1 MRKSNLISK
10 KFIIRTIACA
20 MTVVVAGA
28 STYGYTTFANPEDVS
43 TEETQTDVNSDD
55 KSELEDAIDNVI
67 SVSEKEI
74 GKDETVYVI
83 ADNTGKATST
93 IVSDHLKNAAGE
105 DVIVDKSDLKDI
117 KNVNGDETF
126 TKDGENIKWEA
137 KGNDIYYQG
146 TTEKE
151 TPVNVKI
158 TYYLDG
164 KEMTADEIAGK
175 SGKVTV
181 RFDYTNYEKVKADIN
196 GAEEEIYVPFIA
208 VSGMILNDDFQ
219 NVDVKN
225 GKVISD
231 GKNQIVVGMAMPGM
245 KDNLDLSDDE
255 VEIPD
260 YVEMT
265 ADVENFSLDMTMTVA
280 LCNEGFDISDI
291 DLSDLDEKVDEID
304 DAAGKLQDGSSDL
317 AEGLDTLNNNMPEF
331 KSGMVTL
338 KNGIA
343 TYTGGVSQ
351 VSSGINTLYKSSGKL
366 VKGMKSVKKA
376 VDAIYTN
383 FGTKENSKTIRGGAK
398 ALADGSKTLNEG
410 VNKLSTGADTL
421 ATGSN
426 TVSTNMETLSNGVT
440 TIAGQVSILNT
451 SMTDLKNGALK
462 VSAGV
467 DEVADTINGLGNTIA
482 EQEKGIYTKLAK
494 AGVKSYDEADK
505 ALKDAKKLQTA
516 ILTAIAADTYTG
528 LDAYGVTDAK
538 SAAKVLTKTTENV
551 NSLSEAVA
559 SLKVMDEVAD
569 NVSAKKEDL
578 KELQDGAKELATG
591 AGKAATGV
599 NTLDTTMTSVAS
611 STKQLA
617 AGAKSVSEGASQIK
631 SGLSSV
637 VSGSSDLKDGAKS
650 LDSGFE
656 TLYEKAIS
664 PLYTGV
670 GTLNDSM
677 PTLKSGVKKLKTG
690 SDKLVANNDTL
701 NKGAKQLNEATTT
714 VSDGVSKLDDGANE
728 LKDGMKE
735 FNDEAIQKL
744 ISSYNGDVKKLVNRI
759 NATSRAAQ
767 DYTTF
772 TKTADGVNSN
782 VKFIIKTD
790 GVSADK

>member
-1 MRKSNLISK
+1 M
-10 KFIIRTIACA
+10 
-20 MTVVVAGA
+20 
-28 STYGYTTFANPEDVS
+28 EDVS

-181 RFDYTNYEKVKADIN
+181 RFDYTNNEKVKADIN

-383 FGTKENSKTIRGGAK
+383 FERKF
-398 ALADGSKTLNEG
+398 
-410 VNKLSTGADTL
+410 
-421 ATGSN
+421 
-426 TVSTNMETLSNGVT
+426 
-440 TIAGQVSILNT
+440 
-451 SMTDLKNGALK
+451 
-462 VSAGV
+462 
-467 DEVADTINGLGNTIA
+467 
-482 EQEKGIYTKLAK
+482 
-494 AGVKSYDEADK
+494 
-505 ALKDAKKLQTA
+505 KD
-516 ILTAIAADTYTG
+516 
-528 LDAYGVTDAK
+528 
-538 SAAKVLTKTTENV
+538 N
-551 NSLSEAVA
+551 
-559 SLKVMDEVAD
+559 
-569 NVSAKKEDL
+569 
-578 KELQDGAKELATG
+578 
-591 AGKAATGV
+591 
-599 NTLDTTMTSVAS
+599 
-611 STKQLA
+611 
-617 AGAKSVSEGASQIK
+617 
-631 SGLSSV
+631 
-637 VSGSSDLKDGAKS
+637 
-650 LDSGFE
+650 
-656 TLYEKAIS
+656 
-664 PLYTGV
+664 PWWC
-670 GTLNDSM
+670 
-677 PTLKSGVKKLKTG
+677 
-690 SDKLVANNDTL
+690 
-701 NKGAKQLNEATTT
+701 
-714 VSDGVSKLDDGANE
+714 
-728 LKDGMKE
+728 
-735 FNDEAIQKL
+735 
-744 ISSYNGDVKKLVNRI
+744 
-759 NATSRAAQ
+759 
-767 DYTTF
+767 
-772 TKTADGVNSN
+772 
-782 VKFIIKTD
+782 
-790 GVSADK
+790 